1 MKRLPD
7 SVTGVPEI
15 NTRKKKSKDRQAS
28 WKGSIFTPIVL
39 LCLNLFIFGAITVY
53 LGNQGEFLVEDEDV
67 LLVLLLPALATIA
80 MLSALTFP
88 LFRLKPLATSAV
100 LFFLAFITYV
110 HGNLLRWD
118 TGILDGAALQT
129 GKVWPILADALV
141 WLLLGW
147 LVWKFRRWLSLHGWK
162 ICILLMLF
170 QLVGAVDL
178 KRNAKVG
185 NLKLQEVPEQLY
197 AFHNGPNVVHII
209 VDGFQGNV
217 FESLVEENPG
227 IAEDLQ
233 GFVFFRD
240 TLTTSAVTYL
250 SVPAT
255 LSGKAF
261 DNSVSIT
268 QFQDETL
275 GGDNLYSFLAA
286 NGHEIDVASPVWW
299 NLDRDYFASYYRV
312 PAPFASLADTIRTT
326 AWYLLDI
333 SLFRQAP
340 YLLKPAIYRNGVWLF
355 SSELSKHPEQKFQ
368 HFAHSAFLA
377 DLTARANVQRASPTY
392 KLVHIIT
399 PHAPLVSNPDCS
411 FTGRELEGQFEP
423 YADQSLCSLRTVQ
436 SLLRRLRELDIYDD
450 ALVIIHGDHGG
461 GVAFDMVSPD
471 GPSSSFEAL
480 PGEWG
485 NPLPLLLVK
494 PPRAEGKLE
503 ISDRLV
509 SLVDVPATVADLLGK
524 QHAFPG
530 HSMFSDEPATYRR
543 MYYSSTQHRNEAAEK
558 GRFAN
563 FTSYAVD
570 GSIFDTDSW
579 SRLEQF
585 EVSAEE
591 LSGQYAWGT
600 PLTFGRSG
608 SFKPFGDGGWTV
620 TRGSEVNWTQGKE
633 TGLLIPLP
641 GSDRDLRM
649 SFTIR
654 PLLAPGKLD
663 RQRVRVTVNGEDIAQ
678 LELSENRFKTHE
690 VIIPARLIEE
700 DLISVRF
707 HLPDAA
713 SPLSLGSGEDA
724 RELALAFVKFQIDPV
739 D

>member
-1 MKRLPD
+1 MTRPLGRA
-7 SVTGVPEI
+7 TGVPKI
-15 NTRKKKSKDRQAS
+15 NTTKKSPKDRRPT
-28 WKGSIFTPIVL
+28 WKGSIFSPIVL

-67 LLVLLLPALATIA
+67 LLVLLMPAIATIA
-80 MLSALTFP
+80 LLSALTFP
-88 LFRLKPLATSAV
+88 LFRHRPLATSAV

-129 GKVWPILADALV
+129 GKVWPVLVDALV
-141 WLLLGW
+141 WLVLGW
-147 LVWKFRRWLSLHGWK
+147 VAWKFRRWLSLHGWK
-162 ICILLMLF
+162 LCILLVVF

-185 NLKLQEVPEQLY
+185 NLKLQEVPDQLY
-197 AFHNGPNVVHII
+197 AFHDGPNVIHII

-217 FESLVEENPG
+217 FESLLEGNPD
-227 IAEDLQ
+227 IAEDLR

-255 LSGKAF
+255 LSGRAF
-261 DNSVSIT
+261 DNRVSIT

-286 NGHEIDVASPVWW
+286 NGHEVDVASPVWW

-312 PAPFASLADTIRTT
+312 PAPFASLTDTIRTT

-377 DLTARANVQRASPTY
+377 DLAANANTQRNTAAY
-392 KLVHIIT
+392 KLIHIIT

-411 FTGRELEGQFEP
+411 FTGRELDSSFESF
-423 YADQSLCSLRTVQ
+423 ADQSLCTVQ
-436 SLLRRLRELDIYDD
+436 TVRGLLGRLKELGIYDD
-450 ALVIIHGDHGG
+450 ALLIIHGDHGG
-461 GVAFDMVSPD
+461 GVAFEMESPD
-471 GPSSSFEAL
+471 GPTSSFEAL
-480 PGEWG
+480 PGQWG

-494 PPRAEGKLE
+494 PPRAEGPLA
-503 ISDRLV
+503 ISNRQV
-509 SLVDVPATVADLLGK
+509 SLADLPATVAALLGK
-524 QHAFPG
+524 EHNFPG

-558 GRFAN
+558 GRFAD

-570 GSIFDTDSW
+570 GSIFDTASW
-579 SRLEQF
+579 SQLDQF
-585 EVSAEE
+585 TASPEE

-608 SFKPFGDGGWTV
+608 TFKPFGDGGWTV

-641 GSDRDLRM
+641 AGDRDLRM
-649 SFTIR
+649 SFTVR

-663 RQRVRVTVNGEDIAQ
+663 RQRVGVTVNGEEVAQ
-678 LELSENRFKTHE
+678 LELVESRFQPTKS
-690 VIIPARLIEE
+690 IFRP
-700 DLISVRF
+700 
-707 HLPDAA
+707 
-713 SPLSLGSGEDA
+713 G
-724 RELALAFVKFQIDPV
+724 
-739 D
+739 

>member
-1 MKRLPD
+1 MTRPPGRA
-7 SVTGVPEI
+7 TGVSKI
-15 NTRKKKSKDRQAS
+15 NTAKKNSKDRQPS
-28 WKGSIFTPIVL
+28 WKGSIFSPIVL

-67 LLVLLLPALATIA
+67 LLVLLLPAVATIA
-80 MLSALTFP
+80 LLCALTFP
-88 LFRLKPLATSAV
+88 LFRRKPMATSAV
-100 LFFLAFITYV
+100 LFFLALVTYV

-129 GKVWPILADALV
+129 GKAWPVLADALL

-147 LVWKFRRWLSLHGWK
+147 LVWRFRRWMALHGWK
-162 ICILLMLF
+162 ICILLVVF

-197 AFHNGPNVVHII
+197 AFHDGSNVVHII

-227 IAEDLQ
+227 IAEDLE

-240 TLTTSAVTYL
+240 ALTTSAVTYL

-261 DNSVSIT
+261 DNSMSIT

-275 GGDNLYSFLAA
+275 GGDNLYSFLSA

-299 NLDRDYFASYYRV
+299 NLDREYFASYYRV

-355 SSELSKHPEQKFQ
+355 SSELSEHPEQKFQ
-368 HFAHSAFLA
+368 HFAHSAFLD
-377 DLTARANVQRASPTY
+377 DLAVNSNTLRARPSY
-392 KLVHIIT
+392 KLIHIIT

-411 FTGRELEGQFEP
+411 FAGKELEGSFESF
-423 YADQSLCSLRTVQ
+423 ANQSLCTVRTVQ
-436 SLLRRLRELDIYDD
+436 GLLGRLKELGIYDD

-461 GVAFDMVSPD
+461 GVAFDMKSPS
-471 GPSSSFEAL
+471 GPTSSFEAL
-480 PGEWG
+480 PGQWG

-494 PPRAEGKLE
+494 PPRAEGPLE
-503 ISDRLV
+503 ISDRPV
-509 SLVDVPATVADLLGK
+509 SLADIPATVADLLGK
-524 QHAFPG
+524 EQIFPG
-530 HSMFSDEPATYRR
+530 HSMFSQEPVSYRR
-543 MYYSSTQHRNEAAEK
+543 MYYSSTQHRNDAAEK
-558 GRFAN
+558 GRFAD

-570 GSIFDTDSW
+570 GSIFDTASW

-585 EVSAEE
+585 TASAEE

-633 TGLLIPLP
+633 SGLLIPLP

-649 SFTIR
+649 SFTVR

-663 RQRVRVTVNGEDIAQ
+663 RQRVRVTVNGEQVAQ
-678 LELSENRFKTHE
+678 LELDENRFATHA
-690 VIIPARLIEE
+690 VDIPARLIA
-700 DLISVRF
+700 DNRISVRF

-724 RELALAFVKFQIDPV
+724 RELALAFMNLQIDPL